1 MLELM
6 FAAALSGMSATDALP
21 QGQVIPVDYR
31 LAPGT
36 VEGPQRN
43 WRKSIGA
50 DSSFEDERDCP
61 VFFQKEIPGFG
72 SLRLNSACTRT
83 KDDELWP

>member
-6 FAAALSGMSATDALP
+6 FAAALSGMSAADTLP
-21 QGQVIPVDYR
+21 QGQVLPIDYR

-36 VEGPQRN
+36 VEESQRN

-72 SLRLNSACTRT
+72 SLRLNSACTQA
-83 KDDELWP
+83 KDNELWP